1 MKLAIFQPTD
11 SDTISVLVPAPNCE
25 LTLDEICKKDVPTGV
40 KYKMIEH
47 TDLPEDREF
56 RDAWVAPQLD
66 TDYDGV
72 GS

>member
-1 MKLAIFQPTD
+1 MKLAVFQPTD
-11 SDTISVLVPAPNCE
+11 SECVSVLIPAPNCN
-25 LTLDEICKKDVPTGV
+25 LTLEEICAKDVPTGI
-40 KYKMIEH
+40 KYKIIDH
-47 TDLPEDREF
+47 TDLPDDSEF